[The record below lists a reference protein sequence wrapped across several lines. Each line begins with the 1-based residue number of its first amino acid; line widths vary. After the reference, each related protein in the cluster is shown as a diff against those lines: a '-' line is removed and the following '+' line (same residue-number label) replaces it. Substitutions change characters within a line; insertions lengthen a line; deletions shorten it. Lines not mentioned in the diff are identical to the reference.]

1 MRRRRLGAMLARCKL
16 KVAQSA
22 IDPAFV
28 HDSGSRE
35 GAGPSNE
42 RLEFLGDGILGFV
55 VGRWLYERYP
65 GASEGELH
73 RRRAALVNTDALAT
87 TARRL
92 GFGNL
97 LILGAG
103 EHKTGGRE
111 RTSILADAFEAFIAA
126 LYHAKGLE
134 IVTKFLEREHLA
146 KLERHVTLVDPKTEL
161 QELVQARTAGMP
173 VYLETADG
181 KPHERVFTSHV
192 SIDGEVVGVG
202 TGPSKK
208 AAQQNAALQALQTL
222 RKRFAS

>member
-1 MRRRRLGAMLARCKL
+1 MLARCKL
-16 KVAQSA
+16 KVALNA
-22 IDPAFV
+22 VDPAFV

-42 RLEFLGDGILGFV
+42 RLEFLGDGVLGFV
-55 VGRWLYERYP
+55 VGRWLYERFP
-65 GASEGELH
+65 DASEGELH
-73 RRRAALVNTDALAT
+73 RRRAAFVNTEALAT

-103 EHKTGGRE
+103 ERKTGGSE

-126 LYHAKGLE
+126 LFRAKGLD
-134 IVTKFLEREHLA
+134 VVSKFIEREHLA

-161 QELVQARTAGMP
+161 QELVQAQTACVP

-192 SIDGEVVGVG
+192 SVAGEVVGVG
-202 TGPSKK
+202 SGPSKK
-208 AAQQNAALQALQTL
+208 AAQQNAAQQALATL